1 MLFFTVPLVTQL
13 LPLCV
18 WFFAYMAAQLV
29 LFVCVCACFFSN
41 SLINKKKGGEQVILL
56 T

>member
-1 MLFFTVPLVTQL
+1 MVIFYSSS
-13 LPLCV
+13 CNS
-18 WFFAYMAAQLV
+18 AATFVCLIPC
-29 LFVCVCACFFSN
+29 FYGSSISAVCVCARFFSN